1 MSTTGVAPGSG
12 RWIGFGLLVLAAVP
26 VAAGATRLV
35 ELAGGPPVLPVNPR
49 IAASPA
55 AAVIHITSGALYL
68 LAGILQFSAAFRRRW
83 PRGHVR
89 IGRVLAVLG
98 LAVAVSALWMTLF
111 YDREAGTGSLHYV
124 SRLAFGVGMAVCLV
138 LGVAAI
144 RRGNVEGHRAWMMRA
159 YALAAGAG
167 TQVFTQAFAEGVGG
181 DGELS
186 SGLALGAGWLINLA
200 VVEYVIGRRRAAPS
214 RPARIMVGS

>member
-1 MSTTGVAPGSG
+1 LSS
-12 RWIGFGLLVLAAVP
+12 WLAA
-26 VAAGATRLV
+26 
-35 ELAGGPPVLPVNPR
+35 PPVLPVNPC

-55 AAVIHITSGALYL
+55 PAIIHITSGALYL

-83 PRGHVR
+83 PQGHVR
-89 IGRVLAVLG
+89 VGRLLAVLG
-98 LAVAVSALWMTLF
+98 LAVAASALWMTLL
-111 YDREAGTGSLHYV
+111 YPREAGTGALHYAF
-124 SRLAFGVGMAVCLV
+124 RLAFGIGMAACLV

-144 RRGNVEGHRAWMMRA
+144 RRRNLEGHRAWMMRA

-167 TQVFTQAFAEGVGG
+167 TQVFTQAFAEGAVG

-200 VVEYVIGRRRAAPS
+200 VVEYVIGRRKVAPS

>member
-12 RWIGFGLLVLAAVP
+12 RWMGFGLLVLAAVP
-26 VAAGATRLV
+26 VAAGTTRLV

-49 IAASPA
+49 IAASPTSA
-55 AAVIHITSGALYL
+55 IIPITSGALYL

-83 PRGHVR
+83 PQGHVR
-89 IGRVLAVLG
+89 AGRLLAVLG
-98 LAVAVSALWMTLF
+98 LAVAASALWMTMF
-111 YDREAGTGSLHYV
+111 NPREAGTGSLHYV
-124 SRLAFGVGMAVCLV
+124 SRLAFGFGMAACLV

-144 RRGNVEGHRAWMMRA
+144 RRRTLEGHRAWMMRA

-167 TQVFTQAFAEGVGG
+167 TQVFTQGLAEGVVG

-186 SGLALGAGWLINLA
+186 SGLALGAGWVINLA
-200 VVEYVIGRRRAAPS
+200 VGEYAIGRRTVAPS
-214 RPARIMVGS
+214 MPASTMVGS